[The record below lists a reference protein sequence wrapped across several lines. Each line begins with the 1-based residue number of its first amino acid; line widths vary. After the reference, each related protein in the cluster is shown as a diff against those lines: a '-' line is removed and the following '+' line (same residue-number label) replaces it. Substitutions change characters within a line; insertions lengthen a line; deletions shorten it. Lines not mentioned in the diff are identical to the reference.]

1 MLNSKPINKVL
12 WFDIEAVPEK
22 ASFFELTPK
31 KQELFKSRF
40 KKDWEAMG
48 ADPQRHFIKEMITA
62 ASTVTPVEAVET
74 LVDNKMIEAL
84 YNNKAPLHPEFG
96 KIVCISIG
104 YIDGEIPEK
113 IEDKPEVELKLKL
126 KSFYGHDEVKLLQD
140 FLNAT
145 KSAITNAV
153 NPTYHLCGHN
163 IMNYDVPFIAKRFI
177 INGLKLPA
185 MFDLDGKKEWNLP
198 YFIDTRNV
206 WKFNVYDSNCS
217 LDLLCNLF
225 DVESS
230 KEGGISGKD
239 VRDVFY
245 IENDVQKIAMYCEED
260 VRALAQVYLKMKSL
274 QNKLTVI

>member
-1 MLNSKPINKVL
+1 
-12 WFDIEAVPEK
+12 
-22 ASFFELTPK
+22 
-31 KQELFKSRF
+31 
-40 KKDWEAMG
+40 
-48 ADPQRHFIKEMITA
+48 
-62 ASTVTPVEAVET
+62 
-74 LVDNKMIEAL
+74 
-84 YNNKAPLHPEFG
+84 
-96 KIVCISIG
+96 
-104 YIDGEIPEK
+104 
-113 IEDKPEVELKLKL
+113 LKLKL